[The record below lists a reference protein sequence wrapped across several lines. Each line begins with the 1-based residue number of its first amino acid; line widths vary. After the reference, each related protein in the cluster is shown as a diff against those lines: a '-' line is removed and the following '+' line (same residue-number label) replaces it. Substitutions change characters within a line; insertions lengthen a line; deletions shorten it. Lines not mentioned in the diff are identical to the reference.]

1 VHSLDFIPTTFGWD
15 STYDMGRLELKLMTL
30 YGVSLRIRG
39 VMYRLREAG
48 GLPGLHESIIFQD
61 GLGDYYFRY
70 QDGYSGFL
78 QFVAKFRAPCGT
90 APEEFVEKYFKGA
103 IKGVDMDEVV
113 PLWDME
119 DNEEYYKHAD
129 RVRKE
134 QSELAK
140 LWQKAQCQSACACA
154 KLRWAR

>member
-1 VHSLDFIPTTFGWD
+1 
-15 STYDMGRLELKLMTL
+15 MTL

-48 GLPGLHESIIFQD
+48 GLPGLHESIILQD

-70 QDGYSGFL
+70 KDGYSGFHE
-78 QFVAKFRAPCGT
+78 FVAKFRAPCGT
-90 APEEFVEKYFKGA
+90 TPDEFVEKYFKGA

-113 PLWDME
+113 PHWNGE
-119 DNEEYYKHAD
+119 DDEEYYEYAD

-134 QSELAK
+134 QAELAK
-140 LWQKAQCQSACACA
+140 LWMKARRQSACACVE
-154 KLRWAR
+154 LLDEE